1 MDADASFDPG
11 DLPVVAD
18 PVAAGDADLMLG
30 RRSVQGKGAWPLHAR
45 IGNRVL
51 AAELRRRIGV
61 PVRDLGPM
69 RAARREALLALPMSD
84 RRFGYPLEMVV
95 RAAEAGW
102 RISETDV
109 PYYPRT
115 GKSKVTGTL
124 GGTVRTVRDMRRVL
138 ASITAPASSTRR
150 PRPCQPRPCQPRPCQ
165 PRPCQPC
172 PGRPRRDRRHLRG
185 PAPAGRRSGKPR
197 AAGPAILDPPA
208 WSRAGRLLAAQ
219 VVVIAKEPVP
229 GRVKTRLTPPFTP
242 EEAAALAEAALT
254 DTLAAVADTTV
265 ARRVLALDG
274 TPGRWLPPG
283 FDVIGQRGAG
293 LDERIAW
300 ALADARVTL
309 PLPVVLIGMD
319 TPQVTPGLLAAAVE
333 PLVSRTADATFGMAE
348 DGGFWLLGLRE
359 VDPALILGVPMS
371 QPDTGSR
378 QLARLE
384 QAGLRVRMLPEL
396 TDVDTVTEA
405 EHIAAVT
412 PGSRFAACM
421 AGLRD
426 GAEQAVA
433 AAR

>member
-1 MDADASFDPG
+1 VTADIYTGRHRRDGAPG
-11 DLPVVAD
+11 SPG
-18 PVAAGDADLMLG
+18 AAGA
-30 RRSVQGKGAWPLHAR
+30 
-45 IGNRVL
+45 
-51 AAELRRRIGV
+51 
-61 PVRDLGPM
+61 
-69 RAARREALLALPMSD
+69 
-84 RRFGYPLEMVV
+84 
-95 RAAEAGW
+95 
-102 RISETDV
+102 
-109 PYYPRT
+109 
-115 GKSKVTGTL
+115 
-124 GGTVRTVRDMRRVL
+124 
-138 ASITAPASSTRR
+138 
-150 PRPCQPRPCQPRPCQ
+150 
-165 PRPCQPC
+165 
-172 PGRPRRDRRHLRG
+172 
-185 PAPAGRRSGKPR
+185 
-197 AAGPAILDPPA
+197 AILDPPA

-274 TPGRWLPPG
+274 TPGHWLPPG

-319 TPQVTPGLLAAAVE
+319 TPQVTPGLLAAAIE
-333 PLVSRTADATFGMAE
+333 PLVSRAADATFGMAE

-396 TDVDTVTEA
+396 RDVDTVTEA

-412 PGSRFAACM
+412 PGSCFAACM
-421 AGLRD
+421 ARLWD
-426 GAEQAVA
+426 GAERAVA
-433 AAR
+433 AVR

>member
-1 MDADASFDPG
+1 M
-11 DLPVVAD
+11 
-18 PVAAGDADLMLG
+18 AGH
-30 RRSVQGKGAWPLHAR
+30 V
-45 IGNRVL
+45 
-51 AAELRRRIGV
+51 
-61 PVRDLGPM
+61 
-69 RAARREALLALPMSD
+69 
-84 RRFGYPLEMVV
+84 
-95 RAAEAGW
+95 
-102 RISETDV
+102 
-109 PYYPRT
+109 
-115 GKSKVTGTL
+115 VTG
-124 GGTVRTVRDMRRVL
+124 
-138 ASITAPASSTRR
+138 SINADDLYM
-150 PRPCQPRPCQPRPCQ
+150 
-165 PRPCQPC
+165 
-172 PGRPRRDRRHLRG
+172 GRHRRDG
-185 PAPAGRRSGKPR
+185 APGAPGAPGAAKP
-197 AAGPAILDPPA
+197 DVPA

-242 EEAAALAEAALT
+242 DEAAALAEAALT
-254 DTLAAVADTTV
+254 DTLAAVAATTV

-274 TPGRWLPPG
+274 APGRWLPAG

-300 ALADARVTL
+300 ALADSRVTL

-371 QPDTGSR
+371 QSDTGPR

-421 AGLRD
+421 ARLRAGVGQ